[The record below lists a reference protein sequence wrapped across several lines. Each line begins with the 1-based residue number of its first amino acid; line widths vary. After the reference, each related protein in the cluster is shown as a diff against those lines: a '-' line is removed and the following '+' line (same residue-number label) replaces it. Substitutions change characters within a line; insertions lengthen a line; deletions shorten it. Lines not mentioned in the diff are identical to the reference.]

1 MVLLINASFKLMVSK
16 DGTGAIYFPLLH
28 FLINRFDQPKKK
40 KMKKKGNLD
49 YQTPC
54 VCVCH
59 FCVVG
64 YYRQTLIVIK
74 FSNKSIDV

>member
-40 KMKKKGNLD
+40 MKKKGNLD

-54 VCVCH
+54 VCVCVI
-59 FCVVG
+59 FVWSVI
-64 YYRQTLIVIK
+64 IVKHWLSLNFQI
-74 FSNKSIDV
+74 KSIDV